1 MSKQIRVAI
10 FHNDVDGTKQ
20 YAEQLATQIDAET
33 ALINF
38 RDPHPCAEAL
48 PMRASPN
55 IALLLFVDSLEEL
68 QEQIDVLRQLG
79 YIRKQDTVT
88 GIVDELVDVA
98 GDNIPDELA
107 TKIADTFYS
116 E

>member
-10 FHNDVDGTKQ
+10 FHNDVDGTKT
-20 YAEQLATQIDAET
+20 YAEQLASQIDAET
-33 ALINF
+33 TLINF
-38 RDPHPCAEAL
+38 RDPHPCAEVL

-55 IALLLFVDSLEEL
+55 VALLLFVDSLEEL

>member
-20 YAEQLATQIDAET
+20 YAEQLAAQIDAET

-55 IALLLFVDSLEEL
+55 VALLLFVDSLEEL
-68 QEQIDVLRQLG
+68 QEQIDILRQLG